1 MLTQHTINTP
11 YLVGPVHCYT
21 FEREGELLLFDTG
34 PHTMEAVSYLRKN
47 VDLARLKHI
56 LITHCHIDHYG
67 LAHWLE
73 QETEA
78 TIYVPFRDAMKM
90 ERHEERMEL
99 MYGLLVEMGFADSH
113 LAELRKIFD
122 SGILFPPFPKQYQIS
137 EEAIPEHLG
146 IEVINCPGHSQSD
159 VVYRF
164 DGRLV
169 TGDTLLKGIFQSPL
183 LDVDLITGKRFRNY
197 DAYCKSVGKLAALN
211 GATVLPGHREDV
223 SSIKDILLFYISK
236 LLVRV
241 EQLLPY
247 RDETNIIDIVSTFFT
262 SMDDVF
268 RIFLKASEIMFMQ
281 DFLRN
286 PNQLKHAV
294 QAIGLYDEV
303 AEMFERV
310 AMR

>member
-21 FEREGELLLFDTG
+21 FEHEGELLLFDTG
-34 PHTMEAVSYLRKN
+34 PHTTEAVSYLRKN

-99 MYGLLVEMGFADSH
+99 MYGLLVDMGFEDSY
-113 LAELRKIFD
+113 LAELRRIFD
-122 SGILFPPFPKQYQIS
+122 SGILFPPFPKEYQIS

-211 GATVLPGHREDV
+211 GAIVLPGHREDV
-223 SSIKDILLFYISK
+223 SSVKDILHFYISK

-241 EQLLPY
+241 EQLRPY
-247 RDETNIIDIVSTFFT
+247 RDETNVADIISTFFT
-262 SMDDVF
+262 SMDHVF
-268 RIFLKASEIMFMQ
+268 HIFLKASEIMFMQ

-294 QAIGLYDEV
+294 QTIGLYDEV

>member
-122 SGILFPPFPKQYQIS
+122 SGILFPPFPKEYQIS